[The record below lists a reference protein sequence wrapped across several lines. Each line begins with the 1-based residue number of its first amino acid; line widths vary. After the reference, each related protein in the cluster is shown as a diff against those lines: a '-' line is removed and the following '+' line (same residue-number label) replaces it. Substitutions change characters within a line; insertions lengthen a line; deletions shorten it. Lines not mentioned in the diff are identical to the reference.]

1 MKTVKSK
8 EKLFAVLVS
17 LALIMSLTPLWAQ
30 ESDDSWIDLVDLSD
44 TSDSKT
50 SSETETPKAATET
63 VTNTAAPKTSTETT
77 AAKAAQPKA
86 APKTDGQTPSLK
98 VPQIDGA
105 KAVKAA
111 NTAFAKVIGA
121 ISQIGAMFGK
131 TTGKRIGGT
140 SGSAIVMLIVAKLVQ
155 DRGPSWL
162 KWLLYLSGGTMVA
175 GSGANITQLIMGF
188 LS

>member
-8 EKLFAVLVS
+8 EKLFVALMCI
-17 LALIMSLTPLWAQ
+17 ALILPLAPAWPQ
-30 ESDDSWIDLVDLSD
+30 ESDDDSWIDLVDLSD
-44 TSDSKT
+44 TSDDTKT
-50 SSETETPKAATET
+50 TASETAAPQTAPKAATET
-63 VTNTAAPKTSTETT
+63 AAPKATETTAPKAAAPKTT
-77 AAKAAQPKA
+77 
-86 APKTDGQTPSLK
+86 APKSGGQTAPLK
-98 VPQIDGA
+98 LPNIDG
-105 KAVKAA
+105 KKMV
-111 NTAFAKVIGA
+111 NTAFGKVVGA

-131 TTGKRIGGT
+131 TAGKRIGGT

>member
-1 MKTVKSK
+1 MKDNLRSFPF
-8 EKLFAVLVS
+8 ERLFVMLMCI
-17 LALIMSLTPLWAQ
+17 ALILPLVPIEAQ
-30 ESDDSWIDLVDLSD
+30 EGGDSWADLVDWSD

-50 SSETETPKAATET
+50 TSETEASKPVPET
-63 VTNTAAPKTSTETT
+63 AIETTTSKSASETST
-77 AAKAAQPKA
+77 
-86 APKTDGQTPSLK
+86 PKTDGQTPSLK

-131 TTGKRIGGT
+131 TAGKRIGGT
-140 SGSAIVMLIVAKLVQ
+140 SVSAIAMLIIAKFLQ

-162 KWLLYLSGGTMVA
+162 RWVLYLSGGTMVA

>member
-8 EKLFAVLVS
+8 EKLFVALMCV
-17 LALIMSLTPLWAQ
+17 ALIMPLATAWPQ

-50 SSETETPKAATET
+50 TSEAE
-63 VTNTAAPKTSTETT
+63 APNMATETT
-77 AAKAAQPKA
+77 ASKPAQPKA

-111 NTAFAKVIGA
+111 NTAFGKVVGA
-121 ISQIGAMFGK
+121 ISQIGAIFGK
-131 TTGKRIGGT
+131 TAGKRIGGT

-155 DRGPSWL
+155 DRGPDWL

>member
-1 MKTVKSK
+1 MKDNFRYFPC
-8 EKLFAVLVS
+8 ERLFVMLMCIVLI
-17 LALIMSLTPLWAQ
+17 LPFAPIGAQ

-44 TSDSKT
+44 TSDGTKT
-50 SSETETPKAATET
+50 TTPETPKTATETAATET
-63 VTNTAAPKTSTETT
+63 TT
-77 AAKAAQPKA
+77 AKPAQPKA

-98 VPQIDGA
+98 MPQIDGA

-131 TTGKRIGGT
+131 TAGKRIGGT
-140 SGSAIVMLIVAKLVQ
+140 SVSAIAMLIIAKFLQ

-162 KWLLYLSGGTMVA
+162 RWVLYLSGGTMVA